1 MRWKKAVTI
10 GVVAIVIL
18 IAAGYVYLK
27 TYDYNKLKPLVS
39 QLVEEATGRKLSLG
53 GTVDVKFGFAPALVV
68 MDMALANVSWGSQPQ
83 MVEIERLQV
92 QVRMLSLLFKDVAI
106 KNISLSGVKVLLEK
120 GPDSQ
125 GNWDF
130 PAESN
135 STGIIGAFK
144 PTSLEVN
151 RVSIENLH
159 LTFRENRTGS
169 PTQFTLASL
178 EMNSQGNEDSLTLD
192 LKADYNGQPLIL
204 SGKTGRVRHLFG
216 HQRFPLK
223 LSGKLANTA
232 VKINGTIDDVLALKG
247 IDVDTRLSGKNFA
260 TLGPVLEIQLPKT
273 EAFDVSGHLQGSGDS
288 LGLDNITGNLSGS
301 SINIAINGSVGNL
314 IAFSGVDLKLKS
326 SGKDLAV
333 IAPLIGEKL
342 PATDQFEI
350 QGRLTGS
357 NKALTMKNIQAAARR
372 GSLNFTANGVVQDL
386 LTLRGMDLQSRLTGK
401 NLEEFGEIIGEKLPV
416 TDAFEIQGRL
426 TGSTDVLPLQKAQGS
441 ARRGSMRLS
450 LTGAVKDLLTLGGMD
465 LQSRLT
471 GKELAEI
478 GPLFQAELPKLG
490 PFDVSGKLFGSA
502 QAFSLNKLSAKVDKS
517 DFTGRAK
524 FEFLK
529 RPKIAIRL
537 ESSVI
542 DFSALMKSLEQD
554 EQKTAKK
561 DQQKRRF
568 LSNYS
573 LSFDVLK
580 KVDADIVLK
589 AKTIQARD
597 AHLKLGHLTLK
608 LEDSDFKIDK
618 FEATYK
624 QSKISGKLQIKQGS
638 PTRVATNFLV
648 QNFDLGA
655 FLKEIG
661 KSGQVRANLD
671 IAAHLNGRGNSV
683 QSLMAGLN
691 GSIGVVMGEGF
702 LTKYLDMLS
711 AGLTKKVFQIWKP
724 HKAVDQINCAVV
736 QFDIKEGVAASRAFV
751 FDTRAG
757 LLTGEGKINLGT
769 EKIYFLLVP
778 KPEHP
783 EVSLLTNLRVSG
795 TVMNPQ
801 VSADKISLLTKG
813 AEALSSLVIGPL
825 GLLAPFVH
833 LGALSAHPCNIESI
847 GQLGLQS
854 PDPQ

>member
-1 MRWKKAVTI
+1 
-10 GVVAIVIL
+10 
-18 IAAGYVYLK
+18 
-27 TYDYNKLKPLVS
+27 
-39 QLVEEATGRKLSLG
+39 
-53 GTVDVKFGFAPALVV
+53 
-68 MDMALANVSWGSQPQ
+68 
-83 MVEIERLQV
+83 
-92 QVRMLSLLFKDVAI
+92 
-106 KNISLSGVKVLLEK
+106 VLLEK

-130 PAESN
+130 PAGSN
-135 STGIIGAFK
+135 TTGIIGVFK
-144 PTSLEVN
+144 PTAVEVN

-159 LTFRENRTGS
+159 LTFRETKAGS
-169 PTQFTLASL
+169 PVQFTIASL
-178 EMNSQGNEDSLTLD
+178 AMTRQGSEDARTLD
-192 LKADYNGQPLIL
+192 LKADYNGQPLEL
-204 SGKTGRVRHLFG
+204 AGQTGRIGDVFR
-216 HQRFPLK
+216 HQRFPLQ
-223 LSGKLANTA
+223 LSGKLANAA
-232 VKINGTIDDVLALKG
+232 VRIDGAIDDVLTLQG

-273 EAFDVSGHLQGSGDS
+273 EAFDVSGHLKSSGDS
-288 LGLDNITGNLSGS
+288 LRLDNINGNLSGS

-326 SGKDLAV
+326 AGKDLAL
-333 IAPLIGEKL
+333 IEPLIGEKL

-490 PFDVSGKLFGSA
+490 PFDVSGKLLGSA

-517 DFTGRAK
+517 DFTGLAK

-561 DQQKRRF
+561 DHQKRRF

-711 AGLTKKVFQIWKP
+711 AGLTQKVFQIWKP